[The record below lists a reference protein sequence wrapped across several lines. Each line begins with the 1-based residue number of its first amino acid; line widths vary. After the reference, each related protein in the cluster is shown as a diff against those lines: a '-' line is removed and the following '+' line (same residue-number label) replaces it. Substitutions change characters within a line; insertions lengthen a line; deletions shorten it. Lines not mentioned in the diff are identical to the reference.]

1 MEWDIDFIIKKMRNI
16 KSVWQNVRESSI
28 VFSAS
33 LLLFLLIGNAVF
45 LVYSTRVQENAERA
59 QAESQQIS
67 TLLSNMWDEVVRNID
82 IGVRGFA
89 LTQDEGLLEPYNNG
103 IALYREY
110 SKQLEQKLIEQNHPQ
125 LEGFSKVKQGY
136 TNYINT
142 TEEMVEL
149 VRTGN
154 MERFTEIL
162 KEDRGLILWR
172 AYGEYAQGVSAYQNK
187 LSEEAAAEF
196 DRAKSQM
203 FYLQVLL
210 GIIGIPTL
218 LFMIFKIRR
227 DVKARQL
234 LFIELEQNNKK
245 YLFDSGKP
253 IEVKNEE
260 EVIKNSIDNF
270 KKATSFI
277 SQISA
282 GNLSVNWE
290 ELDDSN
296 RKLNQE
302 NLVGELIQMREK
314 MKQLKEEDSKRMWS
328 TEGQAQFS
336 EIVRSH
342 QHELSTLCEHAVS
355 YVVKYLEAQQGA
367 IYLLRDEEDEEYL
380 ELISCYAFDRKKFVE
395 KRVEIGQGLVGQVFL
410 EKEPVLLTN
419 IPNAYTFITS
429 GLGDATPNC
438 LLLVPMKYND
448 KVEAVI
454 EIAGFKVYEPYQ
466 LDWVNKIGE
475 IMASSF
481 ISIRSGEK
489 TQGLLNQ
496 FKEQAEQL
504 SAQEEELRQNMEE
517 MEATQEEMRRKE
529 QELERR
535 HQQLQD
541 LLNSKETKI

>member
-1 MEWDIDFIIKKMRNI
+1 MRNI
-16 KSVWQNVRESSI
+16 KSLLHNVRQRSI

-33 LLLFLLIGNAVF
+33 LLLVLLIGNAAF
-45 LVYSTRVQENAERA
+45 LIYSSRVQDNAARV
-59 QAESQQIS
+59 QSESQEIS
-67 TLLSNMWDEVVRNID
+67 RLLSNMWDDVVRNID
-82 IGVRGFA
+82 IGVRGYA
-89 LTQDEGLLEPYNNG
+89 LTQDEGLLVPYGNG
-103 IALYREY
+103 ISLYKEY
-110 SKQLEQKLIEQNHPQ
+110 SKNLEEKLTSQGYPD
-125 LEGFSKVKQGY
+125 LKGFEKVKQGY
-136 TNYINT
+136 TDYIKT

-149 VRTGN
+149 VKSGDIQA
-154 MERFTEIL
+154 FTDIL
-162 KEDRGLILWR
+162 KQDKGLTLWR
-172 AYGEYAQGVSAYQNK
+172 AYGEYAVAVSAYQDK

-234 LFIELEQNNKK
+234 LFVELEQNNKK

-282 GNLSVNWE
+282 GNLSVKWE

-296 RKLNQE
+296 RKLNQD

-367 IYLLRDEEDEEYL
+367 IYLLRDEEDDEHL
-380 ELISCYAFDRKKFVE
+380 DLVACYAFDRKKFVE

-454 EIAGFKVYEPYQ
+454 EVAGFKVYEPYQ
-466 LDWVNKIGE
+466 LDWLNKIGE

-535 HQQLQD
+535 HQQMQD
-541 LLNSKETKI
+541 LLGSRETKVK